1 MGKLYLGSLEEISQ
15 RISNL
20 EDTDVVKVIYDIES
34 VEDAEQ
40 SDVIVIAEE

>member
-1 MGKLYLGSLEEISQ
+1 MGKLYLGSIAEISQ

-20 EDTDVVKVIYDIES
+20 EGTDVVKVIHDIES
-34 VEDAEQ
+34 AEGAEQ